1 MHVLENPIPYPALRT
16 HNSGGKGLSNP
27 SIGIIHMETRRL
39 LACLCRWGLEDGPKY
54 IPIPFLSFPGSFTN
68 LHLDLKQF
76 GCYMQLLLEKSRAV
90 RMQLYPPQCYD
101 ITPVRTMT
109 PLEGRQSKL
118 RFDHRMVDNLGNNMY
133 CWMCQSGTECTLD
146 GWRTRCGWLSQR
158 AGGCRGIDYAST
170 PFKKES
176 FSYEFPPRAPL

>member
-1 MHVLENPIPYPALRT
+1 MCWKILFPIQRSGPTTQAGRALAIRALASFTWKPVGCSPAFA
-16 HNSGGKGLSNP
+16 GGVWKTDPNISL
-27 SIGIIHMETRRL
+27 
-39 LACLCRWGLEDGPKY
+39 
-54 IPIPFLSFPGSFTN
+54 FLSFPGSFTN

-76 GCYMQLLLEKSRAV
+76 ECYMQLVLEKSRAV

-118 RFDHRMVDNLGNNMY
+118 RFDHRMVDNLGNNTY